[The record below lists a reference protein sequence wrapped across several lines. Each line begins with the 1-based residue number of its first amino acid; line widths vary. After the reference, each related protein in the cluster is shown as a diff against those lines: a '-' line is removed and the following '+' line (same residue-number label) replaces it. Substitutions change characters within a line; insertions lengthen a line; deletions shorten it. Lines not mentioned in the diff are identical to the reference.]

1 LTAESDKVA
10 NDSQRFVRALHLL
23 FCNEALLNAL
33 LYGFYK
39 RSMQEQK
46 KELFE
51 SYEIKNWEFSPRV
64 YKIIGASV
72 LVNLLFVFVAG
83 QTDLT
88 QKGCNTPFGSGI
100 CQVLNTVYIGGTLL
114 GTDDEYV
121 SKEYVKNELEDADIT
136 YVDVSSETPPLKY
149 PEGYFAIANPNDF
162 AAMQNADFSSMP
174 TDMSGFPTYPTV
186 PTNTDLMNT
195 PQVVPTPNDNAV
207 NGTIPDSPFSY
218 GANPIAK
225 SPAYKSPKI
234 RNYTTKLP
242 KIKNESPKTL
252 PSDEEL
258 AGKTEDK
265 ETKDKTGE
273 KQPDKTQPPVESDAV
288 TAVEINK
295 KPLEDFA
302 ETVLAKT
309 AAENKQK
316 IDLTKPFMVVMDGV
330 ITKDGKFDKDPKK
343 SKFVK
348 STGDE
353 EMVNVAKSAI
363 EAIGNS
369 GFLGYLRNLDVE
381 KINFTLIQDDN
392 QIYAIIAS
400 EQKSPERANTLTSGF
415 NGLLKSAFLLDSIG
429 TKKLGD
435 DEKILLNSA
444 KTSSKDKQFI
454 LNFAMPK
461 KDAHDM
467 INRNLEK
474 EAKKRAE
481 KNNQPNSTAQN
492 ADLNSKTNK

>member
-1 LTAESDKVA
+1 MD
-10 NDSQRFVRALHLL
+10 
-23 FCNEALLNAL
+23 
-33 LYGFYK
+33 
-39 RSMQEQK
+39 EQK

-51 SYEIKNWEFSPRV
+51 SYEIKSWELNPRL
-64 YKIIGASV
+64 YKILAASV

-83 QTDLT
+83 QTNLT
-88 QKGCNTPFGSGI
+88 RRGCDSPFVSRI
-100 CQVLNTVYIGGTLL
+100 CEVIDTVYIGSTLL
-114 GTDDEYV
+114 GADDEYV

-136 YVDVSSETPPLKY
+136 YIDVSSDTPPLKY
-149 PEGYFAIANPNDF
+149 PEGYFALANPNDF
-162 AAMQNADFSSMP
+162 AAMPNTDFQTIP

-186 PTNTDLMNT
+186 SGNTDLMTT
-195 PQVVPTPNDNAV
+195 PQVVPTPNENAV
-207 NGTIPDSPFSY
+207 KGTIPDSPFSFG

-225 SPAYKSPKI
+225 TSPYRAGKI
-234 RNYTTKLP
+234 RNYTTKIP
-242 KIKNESPKTL
+242 KIKNDSPKTL

-258 AGKTEDK
+258 AGKTKDAKDK
-265 ETKDKTGE
+265 ETKEKAET
-273 KQPDKTQPPVESDAV
+273 KQPENQPPVGSDAV

-316 IDLTKPFMVVMDGV
+316 VDLTKPFMVVMDGV

-343 SKFVK
+343 SRFVK
-348 STGDE
+348 SAGDE
-353 EMVNVAKSAI
+353 EMVNIAKSAI

-381 KINFTLIQDDN
+381 KINFTLIQDDQ

-474 EAKKRAE
+474 EAKKREAE
-481 KNNQPNSTAQN
+481 KNQPNSTAQN
-492 ADLNSKTNK
+492 DNANLKKAK